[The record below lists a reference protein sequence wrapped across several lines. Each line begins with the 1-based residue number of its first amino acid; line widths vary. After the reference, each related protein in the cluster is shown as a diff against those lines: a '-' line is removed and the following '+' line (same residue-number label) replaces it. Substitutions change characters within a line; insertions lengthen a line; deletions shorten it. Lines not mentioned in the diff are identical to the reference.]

1 MIEQLMQVLSST
13 QDFAPTP
20 APAPVE
26 PKFYVHFNSTTL
38 QIKSI
43 SSCDV
48 TVEDEKCLEVDYEL
62 GLKFITGEENPISW
76 SIIPD
81 DKLFVFQKIQPHT
94 VKLNRV
100 DIGLGIY
107 EVKPNDWDDI
117 RLKVLKDEG
126 VVEIYYDGEKL
137 KTISNPVKM
146 YFTREGDM
154 TYLKCAFSLDVNIL
168 NEITTYNNLP
178 SWPNPIRL
186 NLKDVDDLSV
196 FAVRGPLS
204 VSFQNG

>member
-1 MIEQLMQVLSST
+1 MIDQLMQLLSNT
-13 QDFAPTP
+13 QD
-20 APAPVE
+20 APVE
-26 PKFYVHFNSTTL
+26 VVNYDPKFYVHFNATDL

-43 SSCDV
+43 SSNEV
-48 TVEDEKCLEVDYEL
+48 AAADEKCLEVEYEL

-76 SIIPD
+76 SIVPD
-81 DKLFVFQKIQPHT
+81 GKTFVFQKIQPHE

-107 EVKPNDWDDI
+107 EVQENEWDDI

-126 VVEIYYDGEKL
+126 VVEMHYDGEKL

-168 NEITTYNNLP
+168 NQIAYDNNLQ